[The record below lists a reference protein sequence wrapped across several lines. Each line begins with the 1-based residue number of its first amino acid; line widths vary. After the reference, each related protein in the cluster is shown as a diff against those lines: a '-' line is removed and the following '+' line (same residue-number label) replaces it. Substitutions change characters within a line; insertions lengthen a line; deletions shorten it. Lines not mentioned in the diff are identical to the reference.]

1 VDVKCNCG
9 LFQVME
15 KLTSESSIDI
25 LDRFVKSV
33 VTSPD
38 IPFKLGGHIL
48 QVNISKIK
56 MLVDTLF
63 ISNTIHCDVYDFL
76 PKMQINFKQF

>member
-1 VDVKCNCG
+1 
-9 LFQVME
+9 ME

-48 QVNISKIK
+48 QVNIPKIK
-56 MLVDTLF
+56 MLIDT
-63 ISNTIHCDVYDFL
+63 
-76 PKMQINFKQF
+76 